1 MLKNCLMNLTE
12 EKLTGYCLTGY
23 IARIDKLVVFETFLT
38 LIVYALEK

>member
-12 EKLTGYCLTGY
+12 EKLSGYFLTRW